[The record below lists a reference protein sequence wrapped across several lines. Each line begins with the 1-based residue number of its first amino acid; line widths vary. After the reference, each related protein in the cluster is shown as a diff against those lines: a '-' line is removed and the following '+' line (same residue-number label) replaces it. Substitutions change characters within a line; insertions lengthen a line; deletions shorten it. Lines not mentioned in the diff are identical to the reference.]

1 MTLTANVTNVLN
13 GTIEAVKSVIPAS
26 LHIESPSLFSE
37 PVVQSSI
44 GVLIGMT
51 GDIRGRLIIEADH
64 SVFSG
69 IGEMMFGMPIEGE
82 MLESFTG
89 ELGNMIAGNLS
100 THVSQKNI
108 IMDITPPTVIVGQS
122 KMYGFDKAFRVPVQF
137 EDKKE
142 LQIILMLEVK

>member
-1 MTLTANVTNVLN
+1 LTLTANVTNVLN

-26 LHIESPSLFSE
+26 LHIASPSLFTE

-51 GDIRGRLIIEADH
+51 GDIRGRLIIEAEH

-69 IGEMMFGMPIEGE
+69 IGEMMFGMAIEGE

-100 THVSQKNI
+100 THVSQKDI
-108 IMDITPPTVIVGQS
+108 IMDITPPTVIVGQT